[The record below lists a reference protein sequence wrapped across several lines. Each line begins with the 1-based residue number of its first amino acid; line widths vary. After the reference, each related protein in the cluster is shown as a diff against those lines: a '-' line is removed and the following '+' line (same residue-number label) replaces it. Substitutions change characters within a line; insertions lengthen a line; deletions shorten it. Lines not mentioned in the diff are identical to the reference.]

1 MTWLDADTDIIFS
14 GALCALACSI
24 PGTLLVLRKMSM
36 MGDAISHTVL
46 PGLAAAFLITQTRA
60 PIPMFIGAAVIGIV
74 TALLVQWVRDL
85 SRTDGGTA
93 MGIVFTA
100 LFAVGLV
107 LLRLPAIEHID
118 LDPSCVLYGA
128 VETSAIDP
136 INVLGV
142 EMPRAAL
149 INGVMF
155 AVNLGVLLLLF
166 KEFRISAFDPAL
178 ATTVGINATLMHYIL
193 MTMTAVT
200 AVAAFETVGSILV
213 IAMLIVPPAAAYL
226 LTDRF
231 GVMFVLAG
239 IIGVLSAAGGHVA
252 AIVIPERLGVGDTV
266 TSGMMAVAAGA
277 LFTLAWLVSPRHGV
291 ISHLLSRWRLGLR
304 IMREDILG
312 ILYREQEQAD
322 HPTPS
327 LTTAVEAIVRL
338 RKLRPVIAR
347 LALSRLRRRG
357 MVTGTLPQLALTD
370 RGRTEAARL
379 VRSHRLW
386 ETYFS
391 HQFPTLPSDHLHA
404 PAEVLEHLT
413 DDALRDRLGQRTN
426 DPSVD
431 PHGRAIPGAASG
443 ASIDGS

>member
-1 MTWLDADTDIIFS
+1 MTWLPADTDIILS
-14 GALCALACSI
+14 GALCAVACSI

-60 PIPMFIGAAVIGIV
+60 PIPMFIGAAVIGLI

-85 SRTDGGTA
+85 SKTDGGTA

-136 INVLGV
+136 ITVLGI

-155 AVNLGVLLLLF
+155 VINLGVLILLF

-231 GVMFVLAG
+231 TVMFVLAG
-239 IIGVLSAAGGHVA
+239 IIGVASAAGGHVA
-252 AIVIPERLGVGDTV
+252 AIVVPEWLGVGDTV
-266 TSGMMAVAAGA
+266 TSGMMAVAAGV
-277 LFTLAWLVSPRHGV
+277 LFTLAWLAAPRHGIV
-291 ISHLLSRWRLGLR
+291 SRLLSRWRLSLR

-312 ILYREQEQAD
+312 IVYRAHEQSDRPDHSPAAANQAID
-322 HPTPS
+322 RSRRLHP
-327 LTTAVEAIVRL
+327 I
-338 RKLRPVIAR
+338 IAR
-347 LALSRLRRRG
+347 LAMILLRRRG
-357 MVTGTLPQLALTD
+357 LLSGSLPTLALTD
-370 RGRTEAARL
+370 QGRAEAERL

-391 HQFPTLPSDHLHA
+391 HQFPTLPADHLHGS
-404 PAEVLEHLT
+404 AEVLEHLT
-413 DDALRDRLGQRTN
+413 DDALRDRLGRHTN
-426 DPSVD
+426 QPSID
-431 PHGRAIPGAASG
+431 PHGRAIPRSSSSG
-443 ASIDGS
+443 S

>member
-1 MTWLDADTDIIFS
+1 MTWLPADTSIVLS
-14 GALCALACSI
+14 GALCALACSV

-46 PGLAAAFLITQTRA
+46 PGLAAAFLVTQTRA
-60 PIPMFIGAAVIGIV
+60 PLPMFLGAAAIGLV

-100 LFAVGLV
+100 LFALGLV
-107 LLRLPAIEHID
+107 LLRLPAIEHVD

-128 VETSAIDP
+128 VETAAIDP
-136 INVLGV
+136 TTVFGV

-149 INGVMF
+149 INGIMF
-155 AVNLGVLLLLF
+155 AVNLAVLLLCF

-200 AVAAFETVGSILV
+200 TVAAFETVGSILV

-231 GVMFVLAG
+231 GVMFILAG
-239 IIGVLSAAGGHVA
+239 VIGAASAAGGHIA
-252 AIVIPERLGVGDTV
+252 AIVVPEWLGVGDTV

-277 LFTLAWLVSPRHGV
+277 FFTLAWLGSPRHGV
-291 ISHLLSRWRLGLR
+291 ISRLILRWRLSLR
-304 IMREDILG
+304 VMREDILG
-312 ILYREQEQAD
+312 IAYRAQEQEGPATL
-322 HPTPS
+322 P
-327 LTTAVEAIVRL
+327 
-338 RKLRPVIAR
+338 PVAATDAIAR
-347 LALSRLRRRG
+347 LRRLRPIIARFALTLLRRRG
-357 MVTGTLPQLALTD
+357 LVRGPLEQLALTD
-370 RGRTEAARL
+370 RGRAEAARL

-391 HQFPTLPSDHLHA
+391 HQFPTLPADHLHA

-413 DDALRDRLGQRTN
+413 DDAMRDRLGERTSE
-426 DPSVD
+426 PSVD
-431 PHGRAIPGAASG
+431 PHGRAIPGASSG
-443 ASIDGS
+443 ES

>member
-1 MTWLDADTDIIFS
+1 MTWFEADTDIILS

-24 PGTLLVLRKMSM
+24 PGSLLVLRRMSM

-60 PIPMFIGAAVIGIV
+60 PLPMFIGAAVIGVV

-100 LFAVGLV
+100 LFALGLV

-136 INVLGV
+136 VAVLGV

-155 AVNLGVLLLLF
+155 VINLGVLLLFF

-178 ATTVGINATLMHYIL
+178 ATTVGINATLMHYLL

-200 AVAAFETVGSILV
+200 TVAAFETVGSILV

-231 GVMFVLAG
+231 AVMFVLAG
-239 IIGVLSAAGGHVA
+239 VIGAASAAGGHVA
-252 AIVIPERLGVGDTV
+252 AIVIPEWLGAGDTV

-277 LFTLAWLVSPRHGV
+277 FFTLAWLASPRHGV
-291 ISHLLSRWRLGLR
+291 VSRLISRWRLGLR

-312 ILYREQEQAD
+312 ILYRAQAPAD
-322 HPTPS
+322 ESTLSPS
-327 LTTAVEAIVRL
+327 AAAEAINRL
-338 RKLRPVIAR
+338 RRLRPIIAR
-347 LALSRLRRRG
+347 LAIVLLHRRG
-357 MVTGTLPQLALTD
+357 QVSGPPAQLTLTD

-391 HQFPTLPSDHLHA
+391 HQFPTLPADHLHA

-413 DDALRDRLGQRTN
+413 DDALRNRLGERTQE
-426 DPSVD
+426 PRID
-431 PHGRAIPGAASG
+431 PHGRAIPGESSSG
-443 ASIDGS
+443 S

>member
-1 MTWLDADTDIIFS
+1 MTWLPADTDIILS

-24 PGTLLVLRKMSM
+24 PGTLLVLRKMGM

-46 PGLAAAFLITQTRA
+46 PGLAAAFLITHTRT
-60 PIPMFIGAAVIGIV
+60 PIAMFIGAAVIGII

-85 SRTDGGTA
+85 SKTDGGTA

-107 LLRLPAIEHID
+107 LLRMPAIEHID

-136 INVLGV
+136 IMVLGV
-142 EMPRAAL
+142 GMPRAAL

-155 AVNLGVLLLLF
+155 AINLGVLILLF

-178 ATTVGINATLMHYIL
+178 ATTVGINASLMHYIL

-231 GVMFVLAG
+231 TVMFILAA
-239 IIGVLSAAGGHVA
+239 IIGAASAAGGHVA
-252 AIVIPERLGVGDTV
+252 AIVIPEWLGVGDTV

-277 LFTLAWLVSPRHGV
+277 LFTLAWLASPRHGV
-291 ISHLLSRWRLGLR
+291 ISRLLSRWLLSLR

-312 ILYREQEQAD
+312 ILYRAQEPAGD
-322 HPTPS
+322 
-327 LTTAVEAIVRL
+327 TTLSPAAAGEAIVRL
-338 RKLRPVIAR
+338 RRLRPVIAR
-347 LALSRLRRRG
+347 LAMILLRR
-357 MVTGTLPQLALTD
+357 TGFLSGSRPQLVLTE
-370 RGRTEAARL
+370 RGRAEAARL

-391 HQFPTLPSDHLHA
+391 HQFPTLPADHLHA

-413 DDALRDRLGQRTN
+413 DDALRDRLGERTN
-426 DPSVD
+426 EPSID
-431 PHGRAIPGAASG
+431 PHGRAIPGASYTR
-443 ASIDGS
+443 S

>member
-1 MTWLDADTDIIFS
+1 MNWLPADTDIILS

-60 PIPMFIGAAVIGIV
+60 PIPMFIGAAVIGII

-136 INVLGV
+136 IRVLGV

-155 AVNLGVLLLLF
+155 AINLGVLILLF

-178 ATTVGINATLMHYIL
+178 ATTVGINASLMHYIL

-231 GVMFVLAG
+231 TVMFILAA
-239 IIGVLSAAGGHVA
+239 IIGAASAAGGHVA
-252 AIVIPERLGVGDTV
+252 AIVVPEWLGAGDTV

-277 LFTLAWLVSPRHGV
+277 LFALAWLASPRHGV
-291 ISHLLSRWRLGLR
+291 ISRMLSRWQLSLR

-312 ILYREQEQAD
+312 ILYRAQESAGK
-322 HPTPS
+322 PTHSP
-327 LTTAVEAIVRL
+327 AAAEEAIARL
-338 RKLRPVIAR
+338 RRLRPLIAR
-347 LALSRLRRRG
+347 LALILLRRRG
-357 MVTGTLPQLALTD
+357 FLSGSPPRLALTE

-391 HQFPTLPSDHLHA
+391 HQFPTLPADHLHA

-413 DDALRDRLGQRTN
+413 DDAMRDRLGERTSE
-426 DPSVD
+426 PSVD
-431 PHGRAIPGAASG
+431 PHGREIPGAS
-443 ASIDGS
+443 SIGS